1 MKEFIK
7 KYWKDIL
14 LIVFLIVFLIVVVS
28 LLKINNGI
36 KDESERW
43 RDNYYTAIDSVNV
56 IKTKNNE
63 LIYERDNFRL
73 NYEELNKQSQQEI
86 KKLENELN
94 KQITYVSKLEA
105 NIKIDT
111 LIIKDSVYIKDNVTH
126 INFNYMDKWLKLSGA
141 TSLGEDTIT
150 SINNINMNVPLTLG
164 LTQKDNKSSIFVT
177 TTNPYITFTDITG
190 AELNNTPKEFKHWR
204 WSVGFGF
211 NLQYGILNKTIDN
224 TPYLETGIE
233 YIFKNNINAGAK
245 IGIESQT
252 NQFKTDISPY
262 VGLYVGYGISF

>member
-1 MKEFIK
+1 M
-7 KYWKDIL
+7 KYWKECTIIGLIIIL
-14 LIVFLIVFLIVVVS
+14 VVMIFT
-28 LLKINNGI
+28 LQHKGQ
-36 KDESERW
+36 ETERW
-43 RDNYYTAIDSVNV
+43 ENNYHTAIDSVNV
-56 IKTKNNE
+56 IKTKNDE

-73 NYEELNKQSQQEI
+73 NYEELDKQSQQEI
-86 KKLENELN
+86 KKLEKELN
-94 KQITYVSKLEA
+94 KQITYISKLEA

-126 INFNYMDKWLKLSGA
+126 INFNYMDEWFKLSGV
-141 TSLGEDTIT
+141 TSLGKDTT
-150 SINNINMNVPLTLG
+150 TTINNINMNVPLTLG
-164 LTQKDNKSSIFVT
+164 LTQKDNKSSIFAT

-190 AELNNTPKEFKHWR
+190 TELNNTPKEFKYWR

-211 NLQYGILNKTIDN
+211 NLQYGILNKIIDN

-252 NQFKTDISPY
+252 NQFKTYISPY
-262 VGLYVGYGISF
+262 VGLYVGYGINF

>member
-1 MKEFIK
+1 M
-7 KYWKDIL
+7 KYWKECTIIGLIIIL
-14 LIVFLIVFLIVVVS
+14 VVMIFT
-28 LLKINNGI
+28 LQHKGQ
-36 KDESERW
+36 ETERW
-43 RDNYYTAIDSVNV
+43 ENNYHTAIDSVNV
-56 IKTKNNE
+56 IKTKNDE

-73 NYEELNKQSQQEI
+73 NYEELDKQSQQEI
-86 KKLENELN
+86 KKLEKELN
-94 KQITYVSKLEA
+94 KQITYISKLEA

-126 INFNYMDKWLKLSGA
+126 INFNYMDEWFKLSGV
-141 TSLGEDTIT
+141 TSLGKDTT
-150 SINNINMNVPLTLG
+150 TTINNINMNVPLTLG
-164 LTQKDNKSSIFVT
+164 LTQKDNKSSIFAT

-190 AELNNTPKEFKHWR
+190 TELNNTPKEFKYWR

-211 NLQYGILNKTIDN
+211 NLQYGILNKIIDN

-262 VGLYVGYGISF
+262 VGLYVGYGINF

>member
-14 LIVFLIVFLIVVVS
+14 LIVFLIVVVL
-28 LLKINNGI
+28 LLKVNNNT
-36 KDESERW
+36 KNEVERW
-43 RDNYYTAIDSVNV
+43 QGNYHTAIDSVNV
-56 IKTKNNE
+56 IKAKNDE

-73 NYEELNKQSQQEI
+73 NYEELDKQSQQEI
-86 KKLENELN
+86 KKLEKELN
-94 KQITYVSKLEA
+94 KQITYISKLEA

-111 LIIKDSVYIKDNVTH
+111 LIIKDSVYVKDNITH
-126 INFNYMDKWLKLSGA
+126 INFNYMDEWFKLSGV
-141 TSLGEDTIT
+141 TSLGKDTT
-150 SINNINMNVPLTLG
+150 TTINNLNMNVPLTLG
-164 LTQKDNKSSIFVT
+164 LTQKDNKSSIFAT
-177 TTNPYITFTDITG
+177 TTNPYITFTDINGT
-190 AELNNTPKEFKHWR
+190 ELNNTPKEFKHWR